1 MAKKKEEK
9 KAKVKKSS
17 AVDERA
23 KYAMQIQPP
32 DDNSYK
38 MENEKTIGTF
48 RFAYK
53 TDWNPIKMQNRLS
66 KRHNRPKRPKK
77 HYF

>member
-17 AVDERA
+17 TVDERA

-32 DDNSYK
+32 DDNSFK
-38 MENEKTIGTF
+38 MENEKTIGGF

-53 TDWNPIKMQNRLS
+53 TDWNPIKMQNRLL

-77 HYF
+77 QFF